1 MGNFQE
7 TKFLGLTPK
16 AIGLTLV
23 SVAIVVAL
31 FFMPEGVK
39 LLFDGKLGEGKARTK
54 REAPQAKSPQ
64 AQNSAQQN
72 TGGDR
77 DVRAALSRS
86 ALESDAPKISRTS
99 SSETARDQK
108 LKEVRAPQRRAVGEE
123 TLDIPKVPSNK
134 GGILSGWDFSVK
146 ARRSM
151 SDNVVEEPK
160 SLPFEKIVSK
170 EGINFLKQGR
180 GAIPQFLKSE
190 SLSISLVEDSIEPLE
205 REIDSVVAGTASS
218 TENPQETANRLRMA
232 HVAALRGLIA
242 AGADR
247 GVLLRWLDVPVIRF
261 IDKQG
266 GVKATRRI
274 RDAFQP
280 RMTLVDVTVRQ
291 RVRGGWGSNGQEP
304 AYISGEMSVFSSDVQ
319 KIVIFAN
326 GKMINSYN
334 LAYGAPGEPRSV
346 RIDGDASGVWTFVAY
361 DTFGARPYSKS
372 YSFYPKASI
381 FRQDSEGKFQIAF
394 LPGSA
399 RNSLDRFFLVGTS
412 ARRQLQSDASFAMF

>member
-7 TKFLGLTPK
+7 SRFLGLSPR

-23 SVAIVVAL
+23 SIVIVVAL

-39 LLFDGKLGEGKARTK
+39 LLFDGKLREGKARI
-54 REAPQAKSPQ
+54 RNEAPQAKSPQ
-64 AQNSAQQN
+64 AQNKASRN
-72 TGGDR
+72 SSDDR
-77 DVRAALSRS
+77 DVRAALSS
-86 ALESDAPKISRTS
+86 NALESDAPKVSRTS
-99 SSETARDQK
+99 SSETTKEPQ
-108 LKEVRAPQRRAVGEE
+108 LKEVRAPQRRAASEDA
-123 TLDIPKVPSNK
+123 LDIPKAPSNK

-170 EGINFLKQGR
+170 DGINFLKQGR

-205 REIDSVVAGTASS
+205 REIDSVVAGNTGS
-218 TENPQETANRLRMA
+218 TENPQETATRLRMA

-247 GVLLRWLDVPVIRF
+247 GVLLRWLDIPVIKF

-266 GVKATRRI
+266 GVRAARRI
-274 RDAFQP
+274 RDAFEP

-291 RVRGGWGSNGQEP
+291 RIQRGWGSNGQEP

-319 KIVIFAN
+319 KVVVFAN

-334 LAYGAPGEPRSV
+334 LAYGSPGEPRSV
-346 RIDGDASGVWTFVAY
+346 RIDGEASGVWTFVAY

-372 YSFYPKASI
+372 YSFYPKASV

-412 ARRQLQSDASFAMF
+412 ARKQLQSDASFTMF